1 MKRIKLSEEQFKQL
15 VELNMDDLIGT
26 EVIDKP
32 IYGMNTLNTEQ
43 ESIDVEPDVEG
54 YVSLEETD
62 EIDEGADLE
71 GPSKYGYGNDAPFKD
86 SPNFNVGESVTAD
99 TLGDVIKYAI
109 RETLNEEWENPCDGV
124 GLNPTQYEDCLG
136 NCCATMGGECCNEK
150 TTGIGKGMTS
160 DSKSVMDSEG
170 ALKRTELIKKKMALR
185 DKQVQRK
192 KMNEN
197 SHHLVHRTHEAEEYS
212 MNKTKGGG
220 DPCACNSDSDCKD
233 AVSSGC
239 NGNKCRDSKCVAD
252 GGKTIWTPGKPGTPG
267 PIIYPN
273 PRPDTV
279 VREIEEAGCRYC
291 TFVYDPDGYPI
302 ADEEGERLLDCWFD
316 DCNASVVPGTWCDDC
331 PKGVKDTKDIKTS
344 DNTVRRHDM
353 EMARRRPY
361 SAKARDMRG
370 SRDMGKMN
378 EIEKKKNR
386 ERDDDC
392 MCMKWEQVQ
401 ADTWKCVQDK
411 PVGCITGSGM
421 TTKKDKKE
429 MRESK
434 YTRNRTNIERFL
446 NEQVAQCDSPCSKQ
460 CGDLPIPQ
468 SWYDMVDTKGCNF
481 VTNRMNNMQQRI
493 DDMLTDPTNP
503 QGEHCNCQFKR
514 LQCKMNYLKDRKI
527 SLGC

>member
-99 TLGDVIKYAI
+99 PLGDVIKYAI

-197 SHHLVHRTHEAEEYS
+197 SHHLVHSDQRDVTEE
-212 MNKTKGGG
+212 K
-220 DPCACNSDSDCKD
+220 
-233 AVSSGC
+233 VL
-239 NGNKCRDSKCVAD
+239 VQ
-252 GGKTIWTPGKPGTPG
+252 
-267 PIIYPN
+267 
-273 PRPDTV
+273 
-279 VREIEEAGCRYC
+279 
-291 TFVYDPDGYPI
+291 
-302 ADEEGERLLDCWFD
+302 
-316 DCNASVVPGTWCDDC
+316 
-331 PKGVKDTKDIKTS
+331 
-344 DNTVRRHDM
+344 
-353 EMARRRPY
+353 
-361 SAKARDMRG
+361 
-370 SRDMGKMN
+370 
-378 EIEKKKNR
+378 
-386 ERDDDC
+386 RDDDC